1 MRLMDLKTVSFTLM
15 TDKPAQTISIASLEL
30 YETTG
35 RLVPVVLDN
44 VVVTGRS
51 RCELDVTATVRDGVS
66 VDMDAVC
73 ALSSLELSV
82 TGAAPVRVAGLVI
95 CATAPSDGR
104 LHRKRFMRPAATD
117 VVLFES

>member
-1 MRLMDLKTVSFTLM
+1 MRFMDLKTVSFTLM
-15 TDKPAQTISIASLEL
+15 TDRPARTADVASLEL

-35 RLVPVVLDN
+35 RLVPVVLDD

-51 RCELDVTATVRDGVS
+51 RCELDITATVRDGVS

-73 ALSSLELSV
+73 ALSSLRLSIA
-82 TGAAPVRVAGLVI
+82 GAAPVRVANLVI
-95 CATAPSDGR
+95 CATDTSDGR
-104 LHRKRFMRPAATD
+104 PHRKRFMRPAATD